1 MIRHMIA
8 GADPVAGLP
17 QENFVKRVFHEEILF
32 SGVVLLLAGL
42 GPNLFPAA
50 QAGLVKFSVLGQ
62 YVLLPSVVA
71 FAATVILTVRR
82 GHERLTNRVVSGAVA
97 GLAATVGLE
106 IVRATGFRLGWMP
119 GDLPRLMGVLLT
131 DRFMLGPSLLSDV
144 LGWSYHFWN
153 GLCFGVIFTVMFGRR
168 SLLWAVVYAQ
178 LIGIG
183 FLLSPAVK
191 SLGIGF
197 MGLEMPSMPVT
208 VVLAHLAYGMIL
220 GVVTRRLVRDEGW
233 LLGTFFTDHSRD
245 AR

>member
-1 MIRHMIA
+1 MIPQTIT

-17 QENFVKRVFHEEILF
+17 QESFVKRLFHEEILL
-32 SGVVLLLAGL
+32 SGVVLLLVGL
-42 GPNLFPAA
+42 SPNLFPAA
-50 QAGLVKFSVLGQ
+50 QAGLARFSVLGQ
-62 YVLLPSVVA
+62 YVLLPSALA
-71 FAATVILTVRR
+71 FAATLILAGRR
-82 GHERLTNRVVSGAVA
+82 GHERLTNRVVSGALA
-97 GLAATVGLE
+97 GVLATVGLE

-119 GDLPRLMGVLLT
+119 GDMPRLIGVLLT

-197 MGLEMPSMPVT
+197 MGSEMPLMPVT
-208 VVLAHLAYGMIL
+208 VALAHLAYGMIL
-220 GVVTRRLVRDEGW
+220 GVMTRRWVRHESW
-233 LLGTFFTDHSRD
+233 LLGT
-245 AR
+245 